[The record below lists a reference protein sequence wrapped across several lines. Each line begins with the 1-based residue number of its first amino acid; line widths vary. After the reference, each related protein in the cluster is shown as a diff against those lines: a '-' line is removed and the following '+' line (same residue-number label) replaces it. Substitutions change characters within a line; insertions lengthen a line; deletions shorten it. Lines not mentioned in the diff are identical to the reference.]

1 MFVGVGN
8 DLPAALPQASR
19 RLKILMVPYWYCTL
33 VLENPG
39 VKVQGGLGAV

>member
-19 RLKILMVPYWYCTL
+19 RLKILL
-33 VLENPG
+33 VLYSCSRDPEGKG
-39 VKVQGGLGAV
+39 VGGVLVRSET